1 MVLANKDEEFF
12 SRLETYFL
20 KHGYRNITVGDLAA
34 QLQCSRRRLYSYADS
49 KEALFFLVAERFFD
63 NIQVAGRARARVE
76 KNFEVKI
83 TAYLQAGVRGAS
95 RLSDAFQSDIALTE
109 RGRQLYDDHQKKR
122 MDGLRSIIQQGI
134 DCGVFREIHS
144 VVIAE
149 MMLTI
154 VRRIRQPE
162 FQKKAGV
169 TYSEA
174 LTEISTVLRFGIL
187 NGPEQPGTNN
197 RQINA
202 KRARNGKSGTKPS
215 AP

>member
-1 MVLANKDEEFF
+1 MILENKDEEFL

-20 KHGYRNITVGDLAA
+20 KHGYLNITVGDLAA

-49 KEALFFLVAERFFD
+49 KEALFFLVAERFFE

-76 KNFEVKI
+76 KRFDVKI
-83 TAYLQAGVRGAS
+83 TAYLSAGVRGAS
-95 RLSDAFQSDIALTE
+95 RLSDAFQKDISLTD

-122 MDGLRSIIQQGI
+122 MAGLQSIIQEGI
-134 DCGVFREIHS
+134 ECGVFREVHS

-162 FQKKAGV
+162 FQKKADV

-187 NGPEQPGTNN
+187 NGSEQPAPITSRRNPNTLGTGSPKQN
-197 RQINA
+197 
-202 KRARNGKSGTKPS
+202 P
-215 AP
+215 